1 MKAMKKEKLFTRNF
15 TLLILGQVSS
25 LTGNYTLKFA
35 LSMYVLE
42 QTGSASIFAG
52 MLSAALLPTVLL
64 SPFGGILADRA
75 NRKHIMVALDALSG
89 LSVLA
94 VGLLLPLGRE
104 LWVIGAL
111 LVLLS
116 VLAAFES
123 PTVQACVP
131 QMVSPQNLVQGNA
144 VVSQVSAVTSL
155 VTPFLGSLFYTAF
168 GIGPVFAAA
177 VACFWLTAL
186 LECMIR
192 LEYQKPPRT
201 AGIGAIVRE
210 DLAVSAHFLRR
221 EQPDILKLLLLAA
234 LAGMFVSGT
243 AVVGFPYLVRT
254 VLGLSATY
262 YGAAESAMGA
272 AAILGSLCAGLLGKK
287 LRVRDMAAIFLS
299 FGLSLFPIGFSFLL
313 PVGRMARYGV
323 LLFFFCVC
331 QLGVCIFSTYA
342 ITLIQQRT
350 PEQLMGKVMSCVFTL
365 SMCAQPVG
373 QVVYGALFDCFSDS
387 VYWVLIPTGMLICLI
402 AVASRGFLKRMAAAE
417 KNKKDIC
424 KSRCPFSD
432 GGDDRDRTDDL
443 LNAIQTRSQLSYTPI
458 FTCRAAG
465 PATQRRIL
473 YPPLPHLS
481 SIFFLFFWPLLQR
494 GRGRS
499 LFLTVRAWRALSS
512 PSPRSPEYGSGTGRS
527 VKNSPGSVP
536 GTPPPARDGTSG

>member
-42 QTGSASIFAG
+42 QTGSAAVFAG
-52 MLSAALLPTVLL
+52 MLSAAMLPTVLL

-94 VGLLLPLGRE
+94 AGLLLPLGRE

-177 VACFWLTAL
+177 VVCFWLTAL
-186 LECMIR
+186 LECMIH

-299 FGLSLFPIGFSFLL
+299 FGLSLFPIGLSFLL

-350 PEQLMGKVMSCVFTL
+350 PKQLMGKVMSCVFTL

-373 QVVYGALFDCFSDS
+373 QMVYGALFDCFSDR

-402 AVASRGFLKRMAAAE
+402 AVVSRGFLKRMEAAE
-417 KNKKDIC
+417 
-424 KSRCPFSD
+424 
-432 GGDDRDRTDDL
+432 
-443 LNAIQTRSQLSYTPI
+443 
-458 FTCRAAG
+458 
-465 PATQRRIL
+465 
-473 YPPLPHLS
+473 
-481 SIFFLFFWPLLQR
+481 
-494 GRGRS
+494 
-499 LFLTVRAWRALSS
+499 
-512 PSPRSPEYGSGTGRS
+512 
-527 VKNSPGSVP
+527 
-536 GTPPPARDGTSG
+536 

>member
-131 QMVSPQNLVQGNA
+131 QMVSSQNLVQGNA

-177 VACFWLTAL
+177 VVCFWLTAL

-287 LRVRDMAAIFLS
+287 LRVRDLSAIFLS

-313 PVGRMARYGV
+313 PVGTMTRYGV

-402 AVASRGFLKRMAAAE
+402 AVASRGFLKRMEAAE
-417 KNKKDIC
+417 
-424 KSRCPFSD
+424 
-432 GGDDRDRTDDL
+432 
-443 LNAIQTRSQLSYTPI
+443 
-458 FTCRAAG
+458 
-465 PATQRRIL
+465 
-473 YPPLPHLS
+473 
-481 SIFFLFFWPLLQR
+481 
-494 GRGRS
+494 
-499 LFLTVRAWRALSS
+499 
-512 PSPRSPEYGSGTGRS
+512 
-527 VKNSPGSVP
+527 
-536 GTPPPARDGTSG
+536 

>member
-94 VGLLLPLGRE
+94 AGLLLPLGRE

-177 VACFWLTAL
+177 VVCFWLTAL
-186 LECMIR
+186 LECMIH

-210 DLAVSAHFLRR
+210 DLALSAHFLRR

-313 PVGRMARYGV
+313 PVGTMARYGV

-350 PEQLMGKVMSCVFTL
+350 PKQLMGKVMSCVFTL

-373 QVVYGALFDCFSDS
+373 QMVYGALFDCFSDS
-387 VYWVLIPTGMLICLI
+387 VYWVLIPTGVLICLI
-402 AVASRGFLKRMAAAE
+402 AVASRGFLKRMEAAE
-417 KNKKDIC
+417 
-424 KSRCPFSD
+424 
-432 GGDDRDRTDDL
+432 
-443 LNAIQTRSQLSYTPI
+443 
-458 FTCRAAG
+458 
-465 PATQRRIL
+465 
-473 YPPLPHLS
+473 
-481 SIFFLFFWPLLQR
+481 
-494 GRGRS
+494 
-499 LFLTVRAWRALSS
+499 
-512 PSPRSPEYGSGTGRS
+512 
-527 VKNSPGSVP
+527 
-536 GTPPPARDGTSG
+536 

>member
-94 VGLLLPLGRE
+94 AGLLLPLGRE

-177 VACFWLTAL
+177 VVCFWLTAL
-186 LECMIR
+186 LECMIH

-243 AVVGFPYLVRT
+243 AVVGFPYLVRM

-299 FGLSLFPIGFSFLL
+299 FGLSLFPIGLSFLL

-387 VYWVLIPTGMLICLI
+387 VYWGLIPTGMLICLI
-402 AVASRGFLKRMAAAE
+402 AVVSRGFLKRMEAAE
-417 KNKKDIC
+417 
-424 KSRCPFSD
+424 
-432 GGDDRDRTDDL
+432 
-443 LNAIQTRSQLSYTPI
+443 
-458 FTCRAAG
+458 
-465 PATQRRIL
+465 
-473 YPPLPHLS
+473 
-481 SIFFLFFWPLLQR
+481 
-494 GRGRS
+494 
-499 LFLTVRAWRALSS
+499 
-512 PSPRSPEYGSGTGRS
+512 
-527 VKNSPGSVP
+527 
-536 GTPPPARDGTSG
+536 

>member
-52 MLSAALLPTVLL
+52 MLSAVLLPTVLL

-89 LSVLA
+89 LSALA
-94 VGLLLPLGRE
+94 AGLLLPLGRE

-177 VACFWLTAL
+177 VVCFWLTAL
-186 LECMIR
+186 LECMIH

-313 PVGRMARYGV
+313 PVGTMARYGV

-373 QVVYGALFDCFSDS
+373 QLVYGALFDCFSDS

-402 AVASRGFLKRMAAAE
+402 AVASRGFLKRMEAAE
-417 KNKKDIC
+417 
-424 KSRCPFSD
+424 
-432 GGDDRDRTDDL
+432 
-443 LNAIQTRSQLSYTPI
+443 
-458 FTCRAAG
+458 
-465 PATQRRIL
+465 
-473 YPPLPHLS
+473 
-481 SIFFLFFWPLLQR
+481 
-494 GRGRS
+494 
-499 LFLTVRAWRALSS
+499 
-512 PSPRSPEYGSGTGRS
+512 
-527 VKNSPGSVP
+527 
-536 GTPPPARDGTSG
+536 

>member
-75 NRKHIMVALDALSG
+75 NRKHIMVALDTLSG
-89 LSVLA
+89 LVVLA
-94 VGLLLPLGRE
+94 AGLLLPLGRE

-177 VACFWLTAL
+177 VVCFWLTAL
-186 LECMIR
+186 LECMIH

-350 PEQLMGKVMSCVFTL
+350 PKQLMGKVMSCVFTL

-373 QVVYGALFDCFSDS
+373 QVVYGALFDCFSDR

-402 AVASRGFLKRMAAAE
+402 AVVSRGFLKRMEAAE
-417 KNKKDIC
+417 
-424 KSRCPFSD
+424 
-432 GGDDRDRTDDL
+432 
-443 LNAIQTRSQLSYTPI
+443 
-458 FTCRAAG
+458 
-465 PATQRRIL
+465 
-473 YPPLPHLS
+473 
-481 SIFFLFFWPLLQR
+481 
-494 GRGRS
+494 
-499 LFLTVRAWRALSS
+499 
-512 PSPRSPEYGSGTGRS
+512 
-527 VKNSPGSVP
+527 
-536 GTPPPARDGTSG
+536 

>member
-94 VGLLLPLGRE
+94 AGLLLPLGRE

-186 LECMIR
+186 LECMIH

-221 EQPDILKLLLLAA
+221 EQPDILKLLLLTA

-299 FGLSLFPIGFSFLL
+299 FGLSLFPIGLSFLL

-350 PEQLMGKVMSCVFTL
+350 PKQLMGKVMSCVFTL

-373 QVVYGALFDCFSDS
+373 QVVYGALFDCFFDS

-402 AVASRGFLKRMAAAE
+402 ALASQGFLKRMEAAE
-417 KNKKDIC
+417 
-424 KSRCPFSD
+424 
-432 GGDDRDRTDDL
+432 
-443 LNAIQTRSQLSYTPI
+443 
-458 FTCRAAG
+458 
-465 PATQRRIL
+465 
-473 YPPLPHLS
+473 
-481 SIFFLFFWPLLQR
+481 
-494 GRGRS
+494 
-499 LFLTVRAWRALSS
+499 
-512 PSPRSPEYGSGTGRS
+512 
-527 VKNSPGSVP
+527 
-536 GTPPPARDGTSG
+536 

>member
-25 LTGNYTLKFA
+25 LTGNYILKFA

-94 VGLLLPLGRE
+94 AGLLLPLGRE

-177 VACFWLTAL
+177 VVCFWLTAL
-186 LECMIR
+186 LECMIH
-192 LEYQKPPRT
+192 LEHQKPPRT

-350 PEQLMGKVMSCVFTL
+350 PKQLMGKVMSCVFTL

-402 AVASRGFLKRMAAAE
+402 AVASRGFLKRMEAAE
-417 KNKKDIC
+417 
-424 KSRCPFSD
+424 
-432 GGDDRDRTDDL
+432 
-443 LNAIQTRSQLSYTPI
+443 
-458 FTCRAAG
+458 
-465 PATQRRIL
+465 
-473 YPPLPHLS
+473 
-481 SIFFLFFWPLLQR
+481 
-494 GRGRS
+494 
-499 LFLTVRAWRALSS
+499 
-512 PSPRSPEYGSGTGRS
+512 
-527 VKNSPGSVP
+527 
-536 GTPPPARDGTSG
+536 

>member
-94 VGLLLPLGRE
+94 AGLLLPLGRE

-177 VACFWLTAL
+177 VVCFWLTAL
-186 LECMIR
+186 LECMIH

-299 FGLSLFPIGFSFLL
+299 FGLSLFPIGLSFLL

-350 PEQLMGKVMSCVFTL
+350 PKQLMGKVMSCVFTL

-373 QVVYGALFDCFSDS
+373 QVVYGALFDCFSDR

-402 AVASRGFLKRMAAAE
+402 AVVSRGFLKRMEAAE
-417 KNKKDIC
+417 
-424 KSRCPFSD
+424 
-432 GGDDRDRTDDL
+432 
-443 LNAIQTRSQLSYTPI
+443 
-458 FTCRAAG
+458 
-465 PATQRRIL
+465 
-473 YPPLPHLS
+473 
-481 SIFFLFFWPLLQR
+481 
-494 GRGRS
+494 
-499 LFLTVRAWRALSS
+499 
-512 PSPRSPEYGSGTGRS
+512 
-527 VKNSPGSVP
+527 
-536 GTPPPARDGTSG
+536 

>member
-52 MLSAALLPTVLL
+52 LLSAALLPTVLL

-94 VGLLLPLGRE
+94 AGLLLPLGRE

-210 DLAVSAHFLRR
+210 DLALSAHFLRR

-299 FGLSLFPIGFSFLL
+299 FGLSLFPIGLSFLL

-350 PEQLMGKVMSCVFTL
+350 PKQLMGKVMSCVFTL

-387 VYWVLIPTGMLICLI
+387 VYWVLIPTGVLICLI
-402 AVASRGFLKRMAAAE
+402 AVASRGFLKRMEAAE
-417 KNKKDIC
+417 
-424 KSRCPFSD
+424 
-432 GGDDRDRTDDL
+432 
-443 LNAIQTRSQLSYTPI
+443 
-458 FTCRAAG
+458 
-465 PATQRRIL
+465 
-473 YPPLPHLS
+473 
-481 SIFFLFFWPLLQR
+481 
-494 GRGRS
+494 
-499 LFLTVRAWRALSS
+499 
-512 PSPRSPEYGSGTGRS
+512 
-527 VKNSPGSVP
+527 
-536 GTPPPARDGTSG
+536 

>member
-94 VGLLLPLGRE
+94 AGLLLPLGRE

-299 FGLSLFPIGFSFLL
+299 FGLSLFPIGLSFLL

-350 PEQLMGKVMSCVFTL
+350 PKQLMGKVMSCVFTL

-402 AVASRGFLKRMAAAE
+402 ALASQGFLKRMEAAE
-417 KNKKDIC
+417 
-424 KSRCPFSD
+424 
-432 GGDDRDRTDDL
+432 
-443 LNAIQTRSQLSYTPI
+443 
-458 FTCRAAG
+458 
-465 PATQRRIL
+465 
-473 YPPLPHLS
+473 
-481 SIFFLFFWPLLQR
+481 
-494 GRGRS
+494 
-499 LFLTVRAWRALSS
+499 
-512 PSPRSPEYGSGTGRS
+512 
-527 VKNSPGSVP
+527 
-536 GTPPPARDGTSG
+536 

>member
-1 MKAMKKEKLFTRNF
+1 MARRCVGGPAVGEPDAKVEREQVVSPDGEGRLGSDGNGIAAGRSVPAAKGFFDSGAVVRSRWACGTGVRDGVQRFMEEVRMKAMKKEKLFTRNF

-94 VGLLLPLGRE
+94 AGLLLPLGRE

-313 PVGRMARYGV
+313 PVGTMARYGV

-350 PEQLMGKVMSCVFTL
+350 PKQLMGKVMSCVFTL

-373 QVVYGALFDCFSDS
+373 QVVYGALFDCFFDS
-387 VYWVLIPTGMLICLI
+387 VYWVLIPTGVLICLI
-402 AVASRGFLKRMAAAE
+402 AVASRGFLKRMEAAE
-417 KNKKDIC
+417 
-424 KSRCPFSD
+424 
-432 GGDDRDRTDDL
+432 
-443 LNAIQTRSQLSYTPI
+443 
-458 FTCRAAG
+458 
-465 PATQRRIL
+465 
-473 YPPLPHLS
+473 
-481 SIFFLFFWPLLQR
+481 
-494 GRGRS
+494 
-499 LFLTVRAWRALSS
+499 
-512 PSPRSPEYGSGTGRS
+512 
-527 VKNSPGSVP
+527 
-536 GTPPPARDGTSG
+536 

>member
-94 VGLLLPLGRE
+94 AGLLLPLGRE

-177 VACFWLTAL
+177 VVCFWLTAL
-186 LECMIR
+186 LECMIH

-287 LRVRDMAAIFLS
+287 LRVRDLSSIFLS

-373 QVVYGALFDCFSDS
+373 QLVYGALFDCFSDS

-402 AVASRGFLKRMAAAE
+402 AVASRGFLKRMEAAE
-417 KNKKDIC
+417 
-424 KSRCPFSD
+424 
-432 GGDDRDRTDDL
+432 
-443 LNAIQTRSQLSYTPI
+443 
-458 FTCRAAG
+458 
-465 PATQRRIL
+465 
-473 YPPLPHLS
+473 
-481 SIFFLFFWPLLQR
+481 
-494 GRGRS
+494 
-499 LFLTVRAWRALSS
+499 
-512 PSPRSPEYGSGTGRS
+512 
-527 VKNSPGSVP
+527 
-536 GTPPPARDGTSG
+536 

>member
-94 VGLLLPLGRE
+94 AGLLLPLGRE

-287 LRVRDMAAIFLS
+287 LRVRDLSAIFLS

-313 PVGRMARYGV
+313 PVGTMARYGV

-373 QVVYGALFDCFSDS
+373 QMVYGALFDCFSDS

-402 AVASRGFLKRMAAAE
+402 AVASRGFLKRMEAAE
-417 KNKKDIC
+417 
-424 KSRCPFSD
+424 
-432 GGDDRDRTDDL
+432 
-443 LNAIQTRSQLSYTPI
+443 
-458 FTCRAAG
+458 
-465 PATQRRIL
+465 
-473 YPPLPHLS
+473 
-481 SIFFLFFWPLLQR
+481 
-494 GRGRS
+494 
-499 LFLTVRAWRALSS
+499 
-512 PSPRSPEYGSGTGRS
+512 
-527 VKNSPGSVP
+527 
-536 GTPPPARDGTSG
+536 

>member
-94 VGLLLPLGRE
+94 AGLLLPLGRE

-131 QMVSPQNLVQGNA
+131 QMVSPQNLVQGNV

-177 VACFWLTAL
+177 VVCFWLTAL
-186 LECMIR
+186 LECMIH
-192 LEYQKPPRT
+192 LEHQKPPRT

-299 FGLSLFPIGFSFLL
+299 FGLSLFPIGLSFLL

-350 PEQLMGKVMSCVFTL
+350 PKQLMGKVMSCVFTL

-373 QVVYGALFDCFSDS
+373 QMVYGALFDCFSDS

-402 AVASRGFLKRMAAAE
+402 AVVSRGFLKRMEAAE
-417 KNKKDIC
+417 
-424 KSRCPFSD
+424 
-432 GGDDRDRTDDL
+432 
-443 LNAIQTRSQLSYTPI
+443 
-458 FTCRAAG
+458 
-465 PATQRRIL
+465 
-473 YPPLPHLS
+473 
-481 SIFFLFFWPLLQR
+481 
-494 GRGRS
+494 
-499 LFLTVRAWRALSS
+499 
-512 PSPRSPEYGSGTGRS
+512 
-527 VKNSPGSVP
+527 
-536 GTPPPARDGTSG
+536 

>member
-94 VGLLLPLGRE
+94 AGLLLPLGRE

-155 VTPFLGSLFYTAF
+155 VMPFLGSLFYTAF

-177 VACFWLTAL
+177 VVCFWLTAL
-186 LECMIR
+186 LECMIH

-299 FGLSLFPIGFSFLL
+299 FGLSLFPIGLSFLL

-350 PEQLMGKVMSCVFTL
+350 PKQLMGKVMSCVFTL

-373 QVVYGALFDCFSDS
+373 QVVYGALFDCFFDS
-387 VYWVLIPTGMLICLI
+387 VYWVLIPTGVLICLI
-402 AVASRGFLKRMAAAE
+402 AVASRGFLKRMEAAE
-417 KNKKDIC
+417 
-424 KSRCPFSD
+424 
-432 GGDDRDRTDDL
+432 
-443 LNAIQTRSQLSYTPI
+443 
-458 FTCRAAG
+458 
-465 PATQRRIL
+465 
-473 YPPLPHLS
+473 
-481 SIFFLFFWPLLQR
+481 
-494 GRGRS
+494 
-499 LFLTVRAWRALSS
+499 
-512 PSPRSPEYGSGTGRS
+512 
-527 VKNSPGSVP
+527 
-536 GTPPPARDGTSG
+536 

>member
-94 VGLLLPLGRE
+94 AGLLLPLGRE

-155 VTPFLGSLFYTAF
+155 ATPFLGSLFYTAF

-177 VACFWLTAL
+177 VVCFWLTAL
-186 LECMIR
+186 LECMIH

-373 QVVYGALFDCFSDS
+373 QMVYGALFDCFSDS

-402 AVASRGFLKRMAAAE
+402 AVASRGFLKRMEAAE
-417 KNKKDIC
+417 
-424 KSRCPFSD
+424 
-432 GGDDRDRTDDL
+432 
-443 LNAIQTRSQLSYTPI
+443 
-458 FTCRAAG
+458 
-465 PATQRRIL
+465 
-473 YPPLPHLS
+473 
-481 SIFFLFFWPLLQR
+481 
-494 GRGRS
+494 
-499 LFLTVRAWRALSS
+499 
-512 PSPRSPEYGSGTGRS
+512 
-527 VKNSPGSVP
+527 
-536 GTPPPARDGTSG
+536 

>member
-94 VGLLLPLGRE
+94 AGLLLPLGRE

-155 VTPFLGSLFYTAF
+155 VTPFWGSLFYTAF

-177 VACFWLTAL
+177 VVCFWLTAL
-186 LECMIR
+186 LECMIH

-221 EQPDILKLLLLAA
+221 EQPDILKLLLLTA

-313 PVGRMARYGV
+313 PVGTMARYGV

-402 AVASRGFLKRMAAAE
+402 AVASRGFLKRMEAAE
-417 KNKKDIC
+417 
-424 KSRCPFSD
+424 
-432 GGDDRDRTDDL
+432 
-443 LNAIQTRSQLSYTPI
+443 
-458 FTCRAAG
+458 
-465 PATQRRIL
+465 
-473 YPPLPHLS
+473 
-481 SIFFLFFWPLLQR
+481 
-494 GRGRS
+494 
-499 LFLTVRAWRALSS
+499 
-512 PSPRSPEYGSGTGRS
+512 
-527 VKNSPGSVP
+527 
-536 GTPPPARDGTSG
+536 

>member
-25 LTGNYTLKFA
+25 LTGNYILKFA

-42 QTGSASIFAG
+42 QTGSAAIFAG

-94 VGLLLPLGRE
+94 AGLLLPLGRE

-177 VACFWLTAL
+177 VVCFWLTAL
-186 LECMIR
+186 LECMIH
-192 LEYQKPPRT
+192 LEHQKPPRT

-350 PEQLMGKVMSCVFTL
+350 PKQLMGKVMSCVFTL

-402 AVASRGFLKRMAAAE
+402 AVASRGFLKRMEAAE
-417 KNKKDIC
+417 
-424 KSRCPFSD
+424 
-432 GGDDRDRTDDL
+432 
-443 LNAIQTRSQLSYTPI
+443 
-458 FTCRAAG
+458 
-465 PATQRRIL
+465 
-473 YPPLPHLS
+473 
-481 SIFFLFFWPLLQR
+481 
-494 GRGRS
+494 
-499 LFLTVRAWRALSS
+499 
-512 PSPRSPEYGSGTGRS
+512 
-527 VKNSPGSVP
+527 
-536 GTPPPARDGTSG
+536 

>member
-94 VGLLLPLGRE
+94 AGLLLPLGRE

-177 VACFWLTAL
+177 GVCFWLTAL

-299 FGLSLFPIGFSFLL
+299 FGLSLFPIGLSFLL

-350 PEQLMGKVMSCVFTL
+350 PKQLMGKVMSCVFTL

-373 QVVYGALFDCFSDS
+373 QVVYGALFDCFFDS

-402 AVASRGFLKRMAAAE
+402 ALASQGFLKRMEAAE
-417 KNKKDIC
+417 
-424 KSRCPFSD
+424 
-432 GGDDRDRTDDL
+432 
-443 LNAIQTRSQLSYTPI
+443 
-458 FTCRAAG
+458 
-465 PATQRRIL
+465 
-473 YPPLPHLS
+473 
-481 SIFFLFFWPLLQR
+481 
-494 GRGRS
+494 
-499 LFLTVRAWRALSS
+499 
-512 PSPRSPEYGSGTGRS
+512 
-527 VKNSPGSVP
+527 
-536 GTPPPARDGTSG
+536 

>member
-94 VGLLLPLGRE
+94 AGLLLPLGRE

-131 QMVSPQNLVQGNA
+131 QMVPPQNLVQGNA

-177 VACFWLTAL
+177 VVCFWLTAL

-287 LRVRDMAAIFLS
+287 LRVRDLSAIFLS
-299 FGLSLFPIGFSFLL
+299 FGLSLFPIGLSFLL

-387 VYWVLIPTGMLICLI
+387 VYWVLIPTGVLICLI
-402 AVASRGFLKRMAAAE
+402 AVASRGFLKRMEAAE
-417 KNKKDIC
+417 
-424 KSRCPFSD
+424 
-432 GGDDRDRTDDL
+432 
-443 LNAIQTRSQLSYTPI
+443 
-458 FTCRAAG
+458 
-465 PATQRRIL
+465 
-473 YPPLPHLS
+473 
-481 SIFFLFFWPLLQR
+481 
-494 GRGRS
+494 
-499 LFLTVRAWRALSS
+499 
-512 PSPRSPEYGSGTGRS
+512 
-527 VKNSPGSVP
+527 
-536 GTPPPARDGTSG
+536 

>member
-94 VGLLLPLGRE
+94 AGLLLPLGRE

-155 VTPFLGSLFYTAF
+155 ATPFLGSLFYTAF

-177 VACFWLTAL
+177 VVCFWLTAL

-192 LEYQKPPRT
+192 LEYQKHPRT

-210 DLAVSAHFLRR
+210 ELAVSAHFLRR

-272 AAILGSLCAGLLGKK
+272 AAILGSLCAGLMGKK
-287 LRVRDMAAIFLS
+287 LRVRDLAAIFLS

-313 PVGRMARYGV
+313 PVGTMARYGV
-323 LLFFFCVC
+323 LLLFFCVC

-373 QVVYGALFDCFSDS
+373 QMVYGALFDCFSDR

-402 AVASRGFLKRMAAAE
+402 AVVSRGFLKRMEAAE
-417 KNKKDIC
+417 
-424 KSRCPFSD
+424 
-432 GGDDRDRTDDL
+432 
-443 LNAIQTRSQLSYTPI
+443 
-458 FTCRAAG
+458 
-465 PATQRRIL
+465 
-473 YPPLPHLS
+473 
-481 SIFFLFFWPLLQR
+481 
-494 GRGRS
+494 
-499 LFLTVRAWRALSS
+499 
-512 PSPRSPEYGSGTGRS
+512 
-527 VKNSPGSVP
+527 
-536 GTPPPARDGTSG
+536 

>member
-1 MKAMKKEKLFTRNF
+1 M
-15 TLLILGQVSS
+15 SS

-75 NRKHIMVALDALSG
+75 NRKHIMVALDTLSG
-89 LSVLA
+89 LVVLA
-94 VGLLLPLGRE
+94 AGLLLPLGRE

-177 VACFWLTAL
+177 VVCFWLTAL
-186 LECMIR
+186 LECMIH

-373 QVVYGALFDCFSDS
+373 QMVYGALFDCFSDS

-402 AVASRGFLKRMAAAE
+402 AVASRGFLKRMEAAE
-417 KNKKDIC
+417 
-424 KSRCPFSD
+424 
-432 GGDDRDRTDDL
+432 
-443 LNAIQTRSQLSYTPI
+443 
-458 FTCRAAG
+458 
-465 PATQRRIL
+465 
-473 YPPLPHLS
+473 
-481 SIFFLFFWPLLQR
+481 
-494 GRGRS
+494 
-499 LFLTVRAWRALSS
+499 
-512 PSPRSPEYGSGTGRS
+512 
-527 VKNSPGSVP
+527 
-536 GTPPPARDGTSG
+536 

>member
-287 LRVRDMAAIFLS
+287 LRVRDLSAIFLS
-299 FGLSLFPIGFSFLL
+299 FGLSLFPIGLSFLL

-350 PEQLMGKVMSCVFTL
+350 PKQLMGKVMSCVFTL

-373 QVVYGALFDCFSDS
+373 QVVYGALFDCFFDS
-387 VYWVLIPTGMLICLI
+387 VYWVLIPTGVLICLI
-402 AVASRGFLKRMAAAE
+402 AVASRGFLKRMEAAE
-417 KNKKDIC
+417 
-424 KSRCPFSD
+424 
-432 GGDDRDRTDDL
+432 
-443 LNAIQTRSQLSYTPI
+443 
-458 FTCRAAG
+458 
-465 PATQRRIL
+465 
-473 YPPLPHLS
+473 
-481 SIFFLFFWPLLQR
+481 
-494 GRGRS
+494 
-499 LFLTVRAWRALSS
+499 
-512 PSPRSPEYGSGTGRS
+512 
-527 VKNSPGSVP
+527 
-536 GTPPPARDGTSG
+536 

>member
-94 VGLLLPLGRE
+94 AGLLLPLGRE

-272 AAILGSLCAGLLGKK
+272 AAILGSLCAGLMGKK
-287 LRVRDMAAIFLS
+287 LRVRDLSAIFLS
-299 FGLSLFPIGFSFLL
+299 FGLSLFPIGLSFLL

-350 PEQLMGKVMSCVFTL
+350 PKQLMGKVMSCVFTL

-402 AVASRGFLKRMAAAE
+402 AVASRGFLKRMEAAE
-417 KNKKDIC
+417 
-424 KSRCPFSD
+424 
-432 GGDDRDRTDDL
+432 
-443 LNAIQTRSQLSYTPI
+443 
-458 FTCRAAG
+458 
-465 PATQRRIL
+465 
-473 YPPLPHLS
+473 
-481 SIFFLFFWPLLQR
+481 
-494 GRGRS
+494 
-499 LFLTVRAWRALSS
+499 
-512 PSPRSPEYGSGTGRS
+512 
-527 VKNSPGSVP
+527 
-536 GTPPPARDGTSG
+536 

>member
-94 VGLLLPLGRE
+94 AGLLLPLGRE

-177 VACFWLTAL
+177 GVCFWLTAL

-287 LRVRDMAAIFLS
+287 LRVRDLSAIFLS

-342 ITLIQQRT
+342 ITLIQQHT

-373 QVVYGALFDCFSDS
+373 QMVYGALFDCFSDR

-402 AVASRGFLKRMAAAE
+402 ALASQGFLKRMEAAE
-417 KNKKDIC
+417 
-424 KSRCPFSD
+424 
-432 GGDDRDRTDDL
+432 
-443 LNAIQTRSQLSYTPI
+443 
-458 FTCRAAG
+458 
-465 PATQRRIL
+465 
-473 YPPLPHLS
+473 
-481 SIFFLFFWPLLQR
+481 
-494 GRGRS
+494 
-499 LFLTVRAWRALSS
+499 
-512 PSPRSPEYGSGTGRS
+512 
-527 VKNSPGSVP
+527 
-536 GTPPPARDGTSG
+536 

>member
-94 VGLLLPLGRE
+94 AGLLLPLGRE

-177 VACFWLTAL
+177 VVCFWLTAL
-186 LECMIR
+186 LECMIH

-299 FGLSLFPIGFSFLL
+299 FGLSLFPIGLSFLL

-331 QLGVCIFSTYA
+331 QLGVCIFSPYA
-342 ITLIQQRT
+342 IPLIQQRT

-402 AVASRGFLKRMAAAE
+402 AVASRGFLKRMEAAE
-417 KNKKDIC
+417 
-424 KSRCPFSD
+424 
-432 GGDDRDRTDDL
+432 
-443 LNAIQTRSQLSYTPI
+443 
-458 FTCRAAG
+458 
-465 PATQRRIL
+465 
-473 YPPLPHLS
+473 
-481 SIFFLFFWPLLQR
+481 
-494 GRGRS
+494 
-499 LFLTVRAWRALSS
+499 
-512 PSPRSPEYGSGTGRS
+512 
-527 VKNSPGSVP
+527 
-536 GTPPPARDGTSG
+536 

>member
-94 VGLLLPLGRE
+94 AGLLLPLGRE

-177 VACFWLTAL
+177 VVCFWLTAL
-186 LECMIR
+186 LECMIH

-287 LRVRDMAAIFLS
+287 LRVRDLSAIFLS
-299 FGLSLFPIGFSFLL
+299 FGLSLFPIGLSFLL

-402 AVASRGFLKRMAAAE
+402 AVVSRGFLKRMEAAE
-417 KNKKDIC
+417 
-424 KSRCPFSD
+424 
-432 GGDDRDRTDDL
+432 
-443 LNAIQTRSQLSYTPI
+443 
-458 FTCRAAG
+458 
-465 PATQRRIL
+465 
-473 YPPLPHLS
+473 
-481 SIFFLFFWPLLQR
+481 
-494 GRGRS
+494 
-499 LFLTVRAWRALSS
+499 
-512 PSPRSPEYGSGTGRS
+512 
-527 VKNSPGSVP
+527 
-536 GTPPPARDGTSG
+536 

>member
-94 VGLLLPLGRE
+94 AGLLLLLGRE

-186 LECMIR
+186 LECMIH

-287 LRVRDMAAIFLS
+287 LRVRNMAAIFLS

-313 PVGRMARYGV
+313 PVGTMARYGV

-350 PEQLMGKVMSCVFTL
+350 PKQLMGKVMSCVFTL

-373 QVVYGALFDCFSDS
+373 QMVYGALFDCFSDR

-402 AVASRGFLKRMAAAE
+402 AVASRGFLKRMEAAE
-417 KNKKDIC
+417 
-424 KSRCPFSD
+424 
-432 GGDDRDRTDDL
+432 
-443 LNAIQTRSQLSYTPI
+443 
-458 FTCRAAG
+458 
-465 PATQRRIL
+465 
-473 YPPLPHLS
+473 
-481 SIFFLFFWPLLQR
+481 
-494 GRGRS
+494 
-499 LFLTVRAWRALSS
+499 
-512 PSPRSPEYGSGTGRS
+512 
-527 VKNSPGSVP
+527 
-536 GTPPPARDGTSG
+536 

>member
-168 GIGPVFAAA
+168 GIGPGFAAA
-177 VACFWLTAL
+177 VVCFWLTAL
-186 LECMIR
+186 LECMIH

-287 LRVRDMAAIFLS
+287 LRVRDLSAIFLS
-299 FGLSLFPIGFSFLL
+299 FGLSLFPIGLSFLL

-350 PEQLMGKVMSCVFTL
+350 PKQLMGKVMSCVFTL

-373 QVVYGALFDCFSDS
+373 QMVYGALFDCFSDS

-402 AVASRGFLKRMAAAE
+402 AVASRGFLKRMEAAE
-417 KNKKDIC
+417 
-424 KSRCPFSD
+424 
-432 GGDDRDRTDDL
+432 
-443 LNAIQTRSQLSYTPI
+443 
-458 FTCRAAG
+458 
-465 PATQRRIL
+465 
-473 YPPLPHLS
+473 
-481 SIFFLFFWPLLQR
+481 
-494 GRGRS
+494 
-499 LFLTVRAWRALSS
+499 
-512 PSPRSPEYGSGTGRS
+512 
-527 VKNSPGSVP
+527 
-536 GTPPPARDGTSG
+536 

>member
-1 MKAMKKEKLFTRNF
+1 M
-15 TLLILGQVSS
+15 SS

-94 VGLLLPLGRE
+94 AGLLLPLGRE

-177 VACFWLTAL
+177 VVCFWLTAL
-186 LECMIR
+186 LECMIH
-192 LEYQKPPRT
+192 LEYQKLPRT

-299 FGLSLFPIGFSFLL
+299 FGLSLFPIGLSFLL

-350 PEQLMGKVMSCVFTL
+350 PKQLMGKVMSCVFTL

-373 QVVYGALFDCFSDS
+373 QVVYGALFDCFFDS
-387 VYWVLIPTGMLICLI
+387 VYWVLIPTGVLICLI
-402 AVASRGFLKRMAAAE
+402 AVASRGFLKRMEAAE
-417 KNKKDIC
+417 
-424 KSRCPFSD
+424 
-432 GGDDRDRTDDL
+432 
-443 LNAIQTRSQLSYTPI
+443 
-458 FTCRAAG
+458 
-465 PATQRRIL
+465 
-473 YPPLPHLS
+473 
-481 SIFFLFFWPLLQR
+481 
-494 GRGRS
+494 
-499 LFLTVRAWRALSS
+499 
-512 PSPRSPEYGSGTGRS
+512 
-527 VKNSPGSVP
+527 
-536 GTPPPARDGTSG
+536 

>member
-94 VGLLLPLGRE
+94 AGLLLLLGRE

-210 DLAVSAHFLRR
+210 DLALSAHFLRR

-373 QVVYGALFDCFSDS
+373 QLVYGALFDCFSDS

-402 AVASRGFLKRMAAAE
+402 AVASRGFLKRMEAAE
-417 KNKKDIC
+417 
-424 KSRCPFSD
+424 
-432 GGDDRDRTDDL
+432 
-443 LNAIQTRSQLSYTPI
+443 
-458 FTCRAAG
+458 
-465 PATQRRIL
+465 
-473 YPPLPHLS
+473 
-481 SIFFLFFWPLLQR
+481 
-494 GRGRS
+494 
-499 LFLTVRAWRALSS
+499 
-512 PSPRSPEYGSGTGRS
+512 
-527 VKNSPGSVP
+527 
-536 GTPPPARDGTSG
+536 

>member
-94 VGLLLPLGRE
+94 AGLLLPLGRE

-155 VTPFLGSLFYTAF
+155 VMPFLGSLFYTAF

-177 VACFWLTAL
+177 VVCFWLTAL
-186 LECMIR
+186 LECMIH

-299 FGLSLFPIGFSFLL
+299 FGLSLFPIGLSFLL

-387 VYWVLIPTGMLICLI
+387 VYWGLIPTGMLICLI
-402 AVASRGFLKRMAAAE
+402 AVVSRGFLKRMEAAE
-417 KNKKDIC
+417 
-424 KSRCPFSD
+424 
-432 GGDDRDRTDDL
+432 
-443 LNAIQTRSQLSYTPI
+443 
-458 FTCRAAG
+458 
-465 PATQRRIL
+465 
-473 YPPLPHLS
+473 
-481 SIFFLFFWPLLQR
+481 
-494 GRGRS
+494 
-499 LFLTVRAWRALSS
+499 
-512 PSPRSPEYGSGTGRS
+512 
-527 VKNSPGSVP
+527 
-536 GTPPPARDGTSG
+536 

>member
-94 VGLLLPLGRE
+94 AGLLLLLGRE
-104 LWVIGAL
+104 LWVTGTL

-155 VTPFLGSLFYTAF
+155 ATPFLGSLFYTAF

-177 VACFWLTAL
+177 VVCFWLTAL
-186 LECMIR
+186 LECMIH

-234 LAGMFVSGT
+234 LAGMFVPGT

-287 LRVRDMAAIFLS
+287 LRVRDLSAIFLS
-299 FGLSLFPIGFSFLL
+299 FGLSLFPIGLSFLL

-350 PEQLMGKVMSCVFTL
+350 PKQLMGKVMSCVFTL

-373 QVVYGALFDCFSDS
+373 QVVYGALFDCFSDR

-402 AVASRGFLKRMAAAE
+402 ALASQGFLKRMEAAE
-417 KNKKDIC
+417 
-424 KSRCPFSD
+424 
-432 GGDDRDRTDDL
+432 
-443 LNAIQTRSQLSYTPI
+443 
-458 FTCRAAG
+458 
-465 PATQRRIL
+465 
-473 YPPLPHLS
+473 
-481 SIFFLFFWPLLQR
+481 
-494 GRGRS
+494 
-499 LFLTVRAWRALSS
+499 
-512 PSPRSPEYGSGTGRS
+512 
-527 VKNSPGSVP
+527 
-536 GTPPPARDGTSG
+536 

>member
-94 VGLLLPLGRE
+94 AGLLLLLGRE

-155 VTPFLGSLFYTAF
+155 VTPFWGSLFYTAF

-177 VACFWLTAL
+177 VVCFWLTAL
-186 LECMIR
+186 LECMIH

-210 DLAVSAHFLRR
+210 DLALSAHFLRR

-287 LRVRDMAAIFLS
+287 LRVRDLSAIFLS
-299 FGLSLFPIGFSFLL
+299 FGLSLFPIGLSFLL
-313 PVGRMARYGV
+313 PVGTMARYGV

-350 PEQLMGKVMSCVFTL
+350 PKQLMGKVMSCVFTL

-373 QVVYGALFDCFSDS
+373 QMVYGALFDCFSDS

-402 AVASRGFLKRMAAAE
+402 AVASRGFLKRMEAAE
-417 KNKKDIC
+417 
-424 KSRCPFSD
+424 
-432 GGDDRDRTDDL
+432 
-443 LNAIQTRSQLSYTPI
+443 
-458 FTCRAAG
+458 
-465 PATQRRIL
+465 
-473 YPPLPHLS
+473 
-481 SIFFLFFWPLLQR
+481 
-494 GRGRS
+494 
-499 LFLTVRAWRALSS
+499 
-512 PSPRSPEYGSGTGRS
+512 
-527 VKNSPGSVP
+527 
-536 GTPPPARDGTSG
+536 

>member
-1 MKAMKKEKLFTRNF
+1 MKEMQKERLFTRNF

-94 VGLLLPLGRE
+94 AGLLLPLGRE

-131 QMVSPQNLVQGNA
+131 QMVSPQNLVQGNV

-177 VACFWLTAL
+177 VVCFWLTAL
-186 LECMIR
+186 LECMIH
-192 LEYQKPPRT
+192 LEHQKPPRT

-350 PEQLMGKVMSCVFTL
+350 PKQLMGKVMSCVFTL

-373 QVVYGALFDCFSDS
+373 QMVYGALFDCFSDS

-402 AVASRGFLKRMAAAE
+402 AVASRGFLKRMEAAE
-417 KNKKDIC
+417 
-424 KSRCPFSD
+424 
-432 GGDDRDRTDDL
+432 
-443 LNAIQTRSQLSYTPI
+443 
-458 FTCRAAG
+458 
-465 PATQRRIL
+465 
-473 YPPLPHLS
+473 
-481 SIFFLFFWPLLQR
+481 
-494 GRGRS
+494 
-499 LFLTVRAWRALSS
+499 
-512 PSPRSPEYGSGTGRS
+512 
-527 VKNSPGSVP
+527 
-536 GTPPPARDGTSG
+536 

>member
-94 VGLLLPLGRE
+94 AGLLLPLGRE

-177 VACFWLTAL
+177 VVCFWLTAL
-186 LECMIR
+186 LECMIH
-192 LEYQKPPRT
+192 LEHQKLPRT

-210 DLAVSAHFLRR
+210 DLALSAHFLRR

-350 PEQLMGKVMSCVFTL
+350 PKQLMGKVMSCVFTL

-402 AVASRGFLKRMAAAE
+402 AVVSRGFLKRMEAAE
-417 KNKKDIC
+417 
-424 KSRCPFSD
+424 
-432 GGDDRDRTDDL
+432 
-443 LNAIQTRSQLSYTPI
+443 
-458 FTCRAAG
+458 
-465 PATQRRIL
+465 
-473 YPPLPHLS
+473 
-481 SIFFLFFWPLLQR
+481 
-494 GRGRS
+494 
-499 LFLTVRAWRALSS
+499 
-512 PSPRSPEYGSGTGRS
+512 
-527 VKNSPGSVP
+527 
-536 GTPPPARDGTSG
+536 

>member
-1 MKAMKKEKLFTRNF
+1 M
-15 TLLILGQVSS
+15 SS

-94 VGLLLPLGRE
+94 AGLLLPLGRE

-155 VTPFLGSLFYTAF
+155 ATPFLGSLFYTAF

-177 VACFWLTAL
+177 GVCFWLTAL
-186 LECMIR
+186 LECMIH
-192 LEYQKPPRT
+192 LEHQKPPRT

-210 DLAVSAHFLRR
+210 DLAVSAHFLRW

-287 LRVRDMAAIFLS
+287 LRVRDLSSIFLS
-299 FGLSLFPIGFSFLL
+299 FGLSLFPIGLSFLL

-402 AVASRGFLKRMAAAE
+402 AVASRGFLKRMEAAE
-417 KNKKDIC
+417 
-424 KSRCPFSD
+424 
-432 GGDDRDRTDDL
+432 
-443 LNAIQTRSQLSYTPI
+443 
-458 FTCRAAG
+458 
-465 PATQRRIL
+465 
-473 YPPLPHLS
+473 
-481 SIFFLFFWPLLQR
+481 
-494 GRGRS
+494 
-499 LFLTVRAWRALSS
+499 
-512 PSPRSPEYGSGTGRS
+512 
-527 VKNSPGSVP
+527 
-536 GTPPPARDGTSG
+536 

>member
-94 VGLLLPLGRE
+94 AGLLLPLGRE

-131 QMVSPQNLVQGNA
+131 QMVSPQNLVQGNV

-177 VACFWLTAL
+177 VVCFWLTAL
-186 LECMIR
+186 LECMIH

-350 PEQLMGKVMSCVFTL
+350 PKQLMGKVMSCVFTL

-402 AVASRGFLKRMAAAE
+402 AVASRGFLKRMEAAE
-417 KNKKDIC
+417 
-424 KSRCPFSD
+424 
-432 GGDDRDRTDDL
+432 
-443 LNAIQTRSQLSYTPI
+443 
-458 FTCRAAG
+458 
-465 PATQRRIL
+465 
-473 YPPLPHLS
+473 
-481 SIFFLFFWPLLQR
+481 
-494 GRGRS
+494 
-499 LFLTVRAWRALSS
+499 
-512 PSPRSPEYGSGTGRS
+512 
-527 VKNSPGSVP
+527 
-536 GTPPPARDGTSG
+536 